1 MNSPDANFSARPV
14 MYSALRCER
23 PAERRVGRS
32 LARTWAGVGKE
43 GCVSWKRAVNFLRI
57 EAAAAPET

>member
-1 MNSPDANFSARPV
+1 

-23 PAERRVGRS
+23 PAVRRVGRS
-32 LARTWAGVGKE
+32 LVKTWAGDGKA
-43 GCVSWKRAVNFLRI
+43 GWVSSNRAVNFLRI